1 MREADRMVS
10 RSIRLPLAVARRFY
24 MGISLLIALM
34 AVVGFWPTYLG
45 PLLVG
50 PIRHPL

>member
-1 MREADRMVS
+1 MVS

-24 MGISLLIALM
+24 IGISLLIALM